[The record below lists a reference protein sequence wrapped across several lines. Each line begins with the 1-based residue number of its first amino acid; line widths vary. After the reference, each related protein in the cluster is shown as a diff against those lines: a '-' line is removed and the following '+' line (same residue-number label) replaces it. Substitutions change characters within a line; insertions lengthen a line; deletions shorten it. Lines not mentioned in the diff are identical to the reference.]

1 MIKIRAFRAIDEP
14 EACLRYASEHRKV
27 LEGFNLSNI
36 TTNKS
41 DWADDPYVFVI
52 TAESEKTGNLLGGI
66 RIQISDGQQPLP
78 VEEAVTHFDPKI
90 VELVKNY
97 RINGGTCELCGL
109 WNSREEA
116 PQMGITLM
124 LVIAGIAI
132 ANQLPINSMFTIV
145 AHYTLKIAL
154 QVGYKIERGIGNNG
168 EFIYPN
174 SNFVA
179 RVLTMNPF
187 TLDRVYQNYKTR
199 ILYLR
204 ENPVIDKYE
213 LTAKGE
219 EVLVKYNLI
228 LPNTK
233 F

>member
-1 MIKIRAFRAIDEP
+1 
-14 EACLRYASEHRKV
+14 
-27 LEGFNLSNI
+27 
-36 TTNKS
+36 
-41 DWADDPYVFVI
+41 
-52 TAESEKTGNLLGGI
+52 
-66 RIQISDGQQPLP
+66 
-78 VEEAVTHFDPKI
+78 
-90 VELVKNY
+90 
-97 RINGGTCELCGL
+97 
-109 WNSREEA
+109 
-116 PQMGITLM
+116 MGITLM